1 MCMIMLLVCLH
12 VGHMYT
18 VVSESR
24 IEHEDPWNLNKM
36 AEKHHVGTSKQIY
49 VLS

>member
-12 VGHMYT
+12 VGHMNT